1 MYSLFRKNRT
11 EISYWRAL
19 RKAQLHILLS
29 HNELLHLST
38 FNSHNVN
45 NLFT

>member
-11 EISYWRAL
+11 QISYWRAL

-29 HNELLHLST
+29 YNELLRKGT
-38 FNSHNVN
+38 
-45 NLFT
+45 NLLTQR